1 MKLRLENKGA
11 LTVLTVTE
19 DLDEKQLSV
28 LKAGLL
34 KMLRTDTTLIVLD
47 LIGLGE
53 ASSEVLKE
61 LLEQKKVASQFM
73 AQLFVVSQIPGIGD
87 FRTRDEAFAYILIPT
102 NFLSALDR
110 RMEFR
115 LKSLTAERK
124 DLEKR
129 LSGVRGNTNEIN
141 HLRKEHSDLKYL
153 ENFLEE
159 EVKKLFLRRQPLD
172 ENPQL
177 TAKTEVLDR
186 TLTTALEMEGLLPTN

>member
-11 LTVLTVTE
+11 ITVLTVTE

-34 KMLRTDTTLIVLD
+34 KMLRTDTTIIVLD

-61 LLEQKKVASQFM
+61 LLEQKKVATQFR
-73 AQLFVVSQIPGIGD
+73 AQLFIVSQIPGIGD
-87 FRTRDEAFAYILIPT
+87 FRTRDEAFAHVLIPM
-102 NFLSALDR
+102 NFLSGLER
-110 RMEFR
+110 CMESR
-115 LKSLTAERK
+115 LKSLAAERK

-153 ENFLEE
+153 ESFLEE
-159 EVKKLFLRRQPLD
+159 EVKKLFLRRKPLD

-177 TAKTEVLDR
+177 TAKTESLDR
-186 TLTTALEMEGLLPTN
+186 TLTTVLEMEGLLPTN